1 MLFEAYPR
9 YYSSFVKAAMD
20 PRDIHLVLR
29 LSTKFYYW
37 DIALECGK
45 HSNLPKTAASC
56 IEPHDIG
63 IVKCS
68 CIHSITLLLVT

>member
-1 MLFEAYPR
+1 MH
-9 YYSSFVKAAMD
+9 

-37 DIALECGK
+37 DISLEYGK
-45 HSNLPKTAASC
+45 RSNLQKTAASC
-56 IEPHDIG
+56 MEPHDID
-63 IVKCS
+63 IVKSS

>member
-29 LSTKFYYW
+29 LSTKFITGILHW
-37 DIALECGK
+37 NVENIRICQRLLHLASSHMTLAL
-45 HSNLPKTAASC
+45 
-56 IEPHDIG
+56 
-63 IVKCS
+63 
-68 CIHSITLLLVT
+68 